1 MMTLASRIAASGP
14 LLALGGCAAFKLG
27 AMNAAGPIAEAEWNL
42 YTVVAIV
49 LIFVGGPVLL
59 LAPII
64 AWHYRRSNTESA
76 FRPEW
81 NFAWPLEFL
90 IWIPP
95 TAIVAGL
102 GILLWQST
110 HRLDPYRAISSSQS
124 PMIIQAVALDWKWL
138 FIYPDAHIATINRM
152 PIPAGR
158 PIRIEL
164 TSGTVMQSLFV
175 PRLAGQVY
183 AMAGMRTELN
193 LAASKPG
200 VYRGENSQYNG
211 QGFARQKFDVVALP
225 PADYQHWV
233 ERMQTQASAFD
244 GADYDHLFK
253 PSMLPKSAY
262 YSAVPDGVFGRILDR
277 SRMSIAAARR

>member
-1 MMTLASRIAASGP
+1 MTRLAHWFAALIAMP
-14 LLALGGCAAFKLG
+14 ALGGCAALKLG
-27 AMNAAGPIAEAEWNL
+27 AMNAAGPIAEAQRNL
-42 YTVVAIV
+42 SSTVALV

-59 LAPII
+59 LTPII
-64 AWHYRRSNTESA
+64 AWHYRRSNTQSA
-76 FRPEW
+76 FRPKW

-102 GILLWQST
+102 GLLLWQST

-124 PMIIQAVALDWKWL
+124 PVIIQAVALDWKWL
-138 FIYPDAHIATINRM
+138 FIYPDAHIATLNRM
-152 PIPAGR
+152 PIPVGR

-211 QGFARQKFDVVALP
+211 QGFARQKFNVEALP
-225 PADYQHWV
+225 PANYRRWV
-233 ERMQTQASAFD
+233 KRMQAQATPFD
-244 GADYDHLFK
+244 AAAYDRLFER
-253 PSMLPKSAY
+253 SILPDPIS
-262 YSAVPDGVFGRILDR
+262 YSAVPPGLFGRILQH
-277 SRMSIAAARR
+277 SRTPAAEMKK